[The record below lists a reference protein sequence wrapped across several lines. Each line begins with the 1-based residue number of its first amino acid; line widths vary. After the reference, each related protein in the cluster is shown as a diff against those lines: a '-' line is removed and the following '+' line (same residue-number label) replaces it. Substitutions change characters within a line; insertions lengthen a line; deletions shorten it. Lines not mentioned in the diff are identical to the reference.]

1 MACQGRRS
9 VESLTALDKSILN
22 MLQTGL
28 PLTRR
33 PFGEIARRLA
43 VEEQVVLDRLRHLK
57 ERGLIRRIGA
67 FFDAGALGYV
77 STLIAAEVC
86 PQHMAAVAGRI
97 SGYSG
102 VTHNYERYNE
112 DQSNRFTLWFTLLS
126 KSLDE
131 QKKTICEIG
140 QMPEVER
147 LISLPAEKKYKVNV
161 KFLL

>member
-1 MACQGRRS
+1 M
-9 VESLTALDKSILN
+9 ESLTALDKSILN

-28 PLTRR
+28 PLIRR
-33 PFGEIARRLA
+33 PFGEIARQLA
-43 VEEQVVLDRLRHLK
+43 VEEYVVLERLQHLK

-67 FFDAGALGYV
+67 FFDSGALGYV
-77 STLIAAEVC
+77 STLIAVEVC
-86 PQHMAAVAGRI
+86 PQHMAALAGRI
-97 SGYSG
+97 NRYPG

-126 KSLDE
+126 ESPAE
-131 QKKTICEIG
+131 QKKTIREIE
-140 QMPEVER
+140 QMPEVQR